1 MSEYIQ
7 LKLSEIVEQLGEEET
22 KSILSQFVCSMNKDV
37 EYFLKHK
44 AIEFSKQGLAKTTL
58 VYWQS
63 DDQTERYL
71 VGYFAIAPKFIRVA
85 KDSVSNGF
93 SKKLSKHG
101 SYDPHTR
108 EYIVVAPLIG
118 QLGKNYESGNDCLVY
133 GRDLLQMAIEKVKIV
148 QKEIGGRF
156 VFLEC
161 EDKPKLIEFYQENG
175 FTICGKR
182 MKDRD
187 EVGVDGD
194 YLIQLIKYL
203 HE

>member
-7 LKLSEIVEQLGEEET
+7 LKLSEMIEQLGEEET
-22 KSILSQFVCSMNKDV
+22 KSILSQFICPSNKDV
-37 EYFLKHK
+37 EDFLKYK
-44 AIEFSKQGLAKTTL
+44 AIEFSKQGLAKTML
-58 VYWQS
+58 VYWLS
-63 DDQTERYL
+63 DDRTEKYL
-71 VGYFAIAPKFIRVA
+71 VGYFAIAPKYIRVS
-85 KDSVSNGF
+85 KDSVSNSL
-93 SKKLSKHG
+93 SKKLNKHG
-101 SYDPHTR
+101 SYNVDTR

-133 GRDLLQMAIEKVKIV
+133 GSDLLQMAIEKVKEV

-161 EDKPKLIEFYQENG
+161 EDKPKLIGFYQENG
-175 FTICGKR
+175 FTACGKR
-182 MKDRD
+182 RKDRD
-187 EVGVDGD
+187 EVGVDGE